1 MSIEFR
7 RVRPADSGPLA
18 RLHHTVLPEGVI
30 ARFGPLFMEKV
41 FYGIL
46 LEREDFA
53 AYVCLLDGRFVGFIA
68 GTTNASRLF
77 RDALSSN
84 PPRVAAIVALSL
96 LRRPWQIPRIL
107 MAVREVVAGKPILPD
122 VPGQIVAFGVAPE
135 CRTVDFLKA
144 TGIRI
149 ADRLYVLLMGF
160 LRSRGVSRYKAG
172 TVEGN
177 TLVQVFYAKR
187 NATMVTTARHSGKV
201 YLWYVGDVPA
211 ET

>member
-7 RVRPADSGPLA
+7 RARAADSEPLA
-18 RLHHTVLPEGVI
+18 RLHHAVLPEGVI

-41 FYGIL
+41 FYGVL

-53 AYVCLLDGRFVGFIA
+53 AYVCLQDGRFVGFIA

-77 RDALSSN
+77 REALGSRLL
-84 PPRVAAIVALSL
+84 RVAVIVALSV
-96 LRRPWQIPRIL
+96 LRRPWRISRIL
-107 MAVREVVAGKPILPD
+107 TAVREVVTGKPILPD

-135 CRTVDFLKA
+135 CRTLDFLRA
-144 TGIRI
+144 TGVRI
-149 ADRLYVLLMGF
+149 ADRLYTLLMGF

-187 NATMVTTARHSGKV
+187 NATVVTTTRHSGKD

-211 ET
+211 EA